1 MAQDGPDDPDLAGLL
16 MGARCDPAQ
25 VDPYGET
32 ALENAKDHNR
42 PAIAALLAA
51 VASPSQK
58 ERERTLA
65 PFRAE
70 VAALRQLVAEL
81 VRRGRVASSTE
92 AERLL
97 EDTPDARYALATR
110 LMAEYLT
117 YPLSSSALVPF
128 NVCALGALVPW
139 VAPALAPVCGT
150 AIDS

>member
-1 MAQDGPDDPDLAGLL
+1 MTL
-16 MGARCDPAQ
+16 
-25 VDPYGET
+25 
-32 ALENAKDHNR
+32 
-42 PAIAALLAA
+42 PAI
-51 VASPSQK
+51 
-58 ERERTLA
+58 
-65 PFRAE
+65 
-70 VAALRQLVAEL
+70 LRQLVAEL